1 MTDRKSQL
9 KIDILKFGKGS
20 KKKRKRH
27 PAAGYY
33 WGPLKD
39 TPKHYDDTPPI
50 REALSIISDE

>member
-1 MTDRKSQL
+1 MNKRTELR
-9 KIDILKFGKGS
+9 IPIVKFGKGS

-27 PAAGYY
+27 PPGGHY

-50 REALSIISDE
+50 RNA